1 MGLGPSI
8 CGVNRRISHVLLIAA
23 LLVASGALVSAIWR
37 VSSPDVSANPTADPL
52 VYIDT
57 LLGPVGAVTILP
69 GTKDDPPGYVRIT
82 APKVPDGPR
91 RVGIQAG
98 HWMTDNVPPEL
109 QHLETQTG
117 ASWAGIN
124 EVDIDLDIAQ
134 RVAALLQSKGLVV
147 DVLPTTVPAGYVA
160 DAVVALH
167 MDSDG
172 VGEVSGFK
180 LAHGRRRSPYEDQ
193 LLSDVQAEYAAATG
207 LEQDQGRVTQ
217 AMSQYY
223 LFAWNRFRSSTSPF
237 TPSVI
242 LEMGYLSNDGDR
254 ALMINKADVVAT
266 GIANGILRFLGEV
279 PSTAIFGK
287 DLVLP
292 PTRAFPIPIETAAP

>member
-1 MGLGPSI
+1 V
-8 CGVNRRISHVLLIAA
+8 VNRRLSNVLLITAV
-23 LLVASGALVSAIWR
+23 LVASGALVSVVWR
-37 VSSPDVSANPTADPL
+37 FASPDVSANPTADPL

-69 GTKDDPPGYVRIT
+69 ARSGDPAGFVRI
-82 APKVPDGPR
+82 APPKVPDGPR

-109 QHLETQTG
+109 QKLEDQTG
-117 ASWAGIN
+117 ASWEGIN
-124 EVDIDLDIAQ
+124 EVDINLDIAE
-134 RVAALLQSKGLVV
+134 RVATLLRSKGLAV
-147 DVLPTTVPAGYVA
+147 DVLPTTIPAGYVA

-167 MDSDG
+167 ADSDG
-172 VGEVSGFK
+172 VGENSGFK
-180 LAHGRRRSPYEDQ
+180 MAHSTRRSPYEDQ
-193 LLSDVQAEYAAATG
+193 LLNDVKDEYAAATG
-207 LEQDQGRVTQ
+207 LDYDATHVTRN
-217 AMSQYY
+217 MTNYY
-223 LFAWNRFRSSTSPF
+223 LFSWNRFRSSTSPF

-254 ALMINKADVVAT
+254 ALMTDQADIVAT

-292 PTRAFPIPIETAAP
+292 PTRAFPIPTETATPKP

>member
-1 MGLGPSI
+1 
-8 CGVNRRISHVLLIAA
+8 VNRRLANVLVIAV
-23 LLVASGALVSAIWR
+23 LLVASGAFVSAVWR
-37 VSSPDVSANPTADPL
+37 VASPDVSATQTADPL

-69 GTKDDPPGYVRIT
+69 GNSGDPPGYVRIS
-82 APKVPDGPR
+82 PPRVPDGPR
-91 RVGIQAG
+91 RVGIQVG

-109 QHLETQTG
+109 TRLETQTG
-117 ASWAGIN
+117 ASWDGIN
-124 EVDIDLDIAQ
+124 EVDVNLDIAQ
-134 RVAALLQSKGLVV
+134 RVAALLQSKGLAV

-167 MDSDG
+167 ADSDG
-172 VGEVSGFK
+172 VGDVSGFK
-180 LAHGRRRSPYEDQ
+180 MAHGRRRSLYEDQ
-193 LLSDVQAEYAAATG
+193 LLNDVQAEYAAATG
-207 LEQDQGRVTQ
+207 LDYDGSRITTS
-217 AMSQYY
+217 MTNYY

-292 PTRAFPIPIETAAP
+292 PTRAFPIPTETATTRP

>member
-1 MGLGPSI
+1 
-8 CGVNRRISHVLLIAA
+8 
-23 LLVASGALVSAIWR
+23 
-37 VSSPDVSANPTADPL
+37 
-52 VYIDT
+52 
-57 LLGPVGAVTILP
+57 
-69 GTKDDPPGYVRIT
+69 
-82 APKVPDGPR
+82 
-91 RVGIQAG
+91 
-98 HWMTDNVPPEL
+98 MTENVPPEL
-109 QHLETQTG
+109 TRLETQTG
-117 ASWAGIN
+117 ASWNGID
-124 EVDIDLDIAQ
+124 EVNIDLDIAQ
-134 RVAALLQSKGLVV
+134 RVAALLQSRGLVV

-193 LLSDVQAEYAAATG
+193 LLNDVQAEYAAATG
-207 LEQDQGRVTQ
+207 LDYDGGRITTS
-217 AMSQYY
+217 MTQYY

-254 ALMINKADVVAT
+254 ALMTNKADLVAT
-266 GIANGILRFLGEV
+266 GIANGILRFIGEV
-279 PSTAIFGK
+279 PSNAIFGK

-292 PTRAFPIPIETAAP
+292 PTRAFPIPTEYATPRP

>member
-1 MGLGPSI
+1 
-8 CGVNRRISHVLLIAA
+8 VNRRLSNVLLTAA
-23 LLVASGALVSAIWR
+23 LLVASGALVSAVWR
-37 VSSPDVSANPTADPL
+37 YASPDVSANPTADPL
-52 VYIDT
+52 LYIDT

-69 GTKDDPPGYVRIT
+69 AKSGDPPGYVRIT
-82 APKVPDGPR
+82 PPKVPDGPR

-98 HWMTDNVPPEL
+98 HWMTDNVPQEL
-109 QHLETQTG
+109 QRLETQTG
-117 ASWAGIN
+117 ARWDGIN
-124 EVDIDLDIAQ
+124 EVDINLDIAQ
-134 RVAALLQSKGLVV
+134 RVVALLRSKGLAV
-147 DVLPTTVPAGYVA
+147 DVLPTTIPAGYVA

-167 MDSDG
+167 ADSDG
-172 VGEVSGFK
+172 VGDNSGFK
-180 LAHGRRRSPYEDQ
+180 MAHSTRRSPYEEQ
-193 LLSDVQAEYAAATG
+193 LMNDVEDEYAAATG
-207 LEQDQGRVTQ
+207 LDYDGSHVTR

-223 LFAWNRFRSSTSPF
+223 VFAWNRYRSSTSPF

-254 ALMINKADVVAT
+254 SLMIDQADLVAT

-292 PTRAFPIPIETAAP
+292 PTRAFPIPTETANPKP

>member
-1 MGLGPSI
+1 M
-8 CGVNRRISHVLLIAA
+8 NRRLSNVLLITAV
-23 LLVASGALVSAIWR
+23 LVASGALVSAVWR
-37 VSSPDVSANPTADPL
+37 YASPDISANPTADPL
-52 VYIDT
+52 LYIDT

-69 GTKDDPPGYVRIT
+69 AKSGDPPGYVRIT
-82 APKVPDGPR
+82 PPKVPDGPR

-98 HWMTDNVPPEL
+98 HWMTDNVPQEL
-109 QHLETQTG
+109 QRLETQTG
-117 ASWAGIN
+117 ARWDGIN
-124 EVDIDLDIAQ
+124 EVDINLDIAQ
-134 RVAALLQSKGLVV
+134 RVVALLRSKGLAV
-147 DVLPTTVPAGYVA
+147 DVLPTTIPAGYVA

-167 MDSDG
+167 ADSDG
-172 VGEVSGFK
+172 VGDNSGFK
-180 LAHGRRRSPYEDQ
+180 MAHSTRRSPYEEQ
-193 LLSDVQAEYAAATG
+193 LMNDVEDEYAAATG
-207 LEQDQGRVTQ
+207 LDYDGSHVTR

-223 LFAWNRFRSSTSPF
+223 VFAWNRYRSSTSPF

-254 ALMINKADVVAT
+254 SLMIDQADLVAT

-292 PTRAFPIPIETAAP
+292 PTRAFPIPTETANPKP

>member
-1 MGLGPSI
+1 
-8 CGVNRRISHVLLIAA
+8 VNRRLSNVLLIAT

-37 VSSPDVSANPTADPL
+37 VSSPDVSASPSADPQ

-69 GTKDDPPGYVRIT
+69 AKSGDPRGYVRIS
-82 APKVPDGPR
+82 PPQVPDGPR
-91 RVGIQAG
+91 RVGIQVG

-109 QHLETQTG
+109 QRLETQTG
-117 ASWAGIN
+117 ARWDGIN
-124 EVDIDLDIAQ
+124 EVDINLDIAQ
-134 RVAALLQSKGLVV
+134 RVAALLQSKGLAV
-147 DVLPTTVPAGYVA
+147 DVLPTSIPAGYVA

-167 MDSDG
+167 ADSDG
-172 VGEVSGFK
+172 VGDNSGFK
-180 LAHGRRRSPYEDQ
+180 MAHSTRRSPYEDQ
-193 LLSDVQAEYAAATG
+193 LLNDVKDEYAAATG
-207 LEQDQGRVTQ
+207 LDWDGSRITK
-217 AMSQYY
+217 AMTQYY
-223 LFAWNRFRSSTSPF
+223 LFAWNRYRSSTSPF

-254 ALMINKADVVAT
+254 GLMIDQADVVAT

-292 PTRAFPIPIETAAP
+292 PTRAFPIPTVYATPKP

>member
-1 MGLGPSI
+1 
-8 CGVNRRISHVLLIAA
+8 VNRRLSNVLLITAV
-23 LLVASGALVSAIWR
+23 LVASGALVSAVWR
-37 VSSPDVSANPTADPL
+37 YASPDVSANPTADPL
-52 VYIDT
+52 LYIDT

-69 GTKDDPPGYVRIT
+69 AKSGDPPGYVRISP
-82 APKVPDGPR
+82 PKVPDGPR

-109 QHLETQTG
+109 QRLEDQTG
-117 ASWAGIN
+117 ASWDGID
-124 EVDIDLDIAQ
+124 EVDINLDIAQ
-134 RVAALLQSKGLVV
+134 RVATLLRSKGLAV

-167 MDSDG
+167 ADSDG
-172 VGEVSGFK
+172 VGDNSGFK
-180 LAHGRRRSPYEDQ
+180 MAHSTRRSPYEEQ
-193 LLSDVQAEYAAATG
+193 LMNDVKDEYAAATG
-207 LEQDQGRVTQ
+207 LDYDPGHVTRN
-217 AMSQYY
+217 MTNYY

-254 ALMINKADVVAT
+254 ALMIDQADTVAT

-279 PSTAIFGK
+279 PSTSIFGK

-292 PTRAFPIPIETAAP
+292 PTRAFPIPTETATPKP